1 MRFGVHPTTMKQK
14 QGASTRTHPAKSD
27 MYNRAFPVGN
37 TLFFFAGGMMSL
49 LCLPLCDSFIVQ
61 HFFKLC
67 QIRLVLL
74 QDLRGFHF
82 HIHIDCTG
90 VEDELDV
97 TMAQGSGIHSGC
109 FYIFWM
115 TAPSQRHMVSPA

>member
-1 MRFGVHPTTMKQK
+1 
-14 QGASTRTHPAKSD
+14 
-27 MYNRAFPVGN
+27 MYNREFPTGGN
-37 TLFFFAGGMMSL
+37 FLFFVVCMMSL

-90 VEDELDV
+90 V
-97 TMAQGSGIHSGC
+97 
-109 FYIFWM
+109 
-115 TAPSQRHMVSPA
+115 

>member
-1 MRFGVHPTTMKQK
+1 MRWKGSGCGDFV
-14 QGASTRTHPAKSD
+14 
-27 MYNRAFPVGN
+27 
-37 TLFFFAGGMMSL
+37 MSL
-49 LCLPLCDSFIVQ
+49 FCLPLCDSFIVQ

-97 TMAQGSGIHSGC
+97 TMAQRSELDYLIYNNPLGYADLILNGEPEEYLKNVAGSHGLED
-109 FYIFWM
+109 
-115 TAPSQRHMVSPA
+115 

>member
-1 MRFGVHPTTMKQK
+1 
-14 QGASTRTHPAKSD
+14 
-27 MYNRAFPVGN
+27 
-37 TLFFFAGGMMSL
+37 MSL
-49 LCLPLCDSFIVQ
+49 FCLPLCDSFIVQ

-97 TMAQGSGIHSGC
+97 TMAQGSSIYSGC

>member
-1 MRFGVHPTTMKQK
+1 
-14 QGASTRTHPAKSD
+14 
-27 MYNRAFPVGN
+27 
-37 TLFFFAGGMMSL
+37 MSL
-49 LCLPLCDSFIVQ
+49 FCLPLCDFFIVQ
-61 HFFKLC
+61 HFFKPC

-82 HIHIDCTG
+82 RIHIDCTG

-115 TAPSQRHMVSPA
+115 TSPSQLHMVSPA